1 MNANWAMILDA
12 AGNRAYEV
20 FISPVT
26 WLLTALSS
34 HVPALLERLSN
45 SAVDGA
51 SVWPSVIA
59 LLIWCTLLFVIWRF
73 VVLVRNTI
81 RVVAAWI
88 HLIRFR
94 ISLVVRGFKTKL
106 VCTLMRWIPRRS
118 SSGMSVEPDIEMD
131 DLDMAVLQ
139 TLSMKGP
146 GFAVSAP
153 DLAEEFRMRPAQ
165 IQRRLD
171 RLRERKMLED
181 VIGST
186 EGYDNYRL
194 TNIGVSF
201 LTVWNRPHAVI

>member
-201 LTVWNRPHAVI
+201 LTVWNRQHAVI

>member
-186 EGYDNYRL
+186 DGYDNYRL

-201 LTVWNRPHAVI
+201 LTVWNRQHAVI